1 MRIVPT
7 QPSDYELPADFSAAL
22 NAAPGLRDA
31 FLAMPAS
38 HRREYLRYIGE
49 AKRPETRAKRIERS
63 LIRIREYVEQHLP
76 PLDPP

>member
-49 AKRPETRAKRIERS
+49 AKRPETRAQRIERS